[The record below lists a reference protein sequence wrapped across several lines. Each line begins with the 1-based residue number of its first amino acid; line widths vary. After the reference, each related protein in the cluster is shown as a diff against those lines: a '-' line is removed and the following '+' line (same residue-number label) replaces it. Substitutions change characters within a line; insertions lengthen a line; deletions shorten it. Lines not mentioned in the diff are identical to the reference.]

1 MVAPRI
7 SVRADLNA
15 VYGKEDHGYDVE
27 SVIKTILP
35 YQMLVDNEGNRVK
48 DYTKFNIQTNQQL
61 MEEGYK
67 DYGFNVLDEIDLANN
82 KTDKFGLRAKVGLDV
97 TILDGLKFSAD
108 YQYERTHS
116 ETKNLQYE
124 ETYAV
129 RDQLN
134 YMTNVEDGKLVNH
147 LPMGDILDMK
157 NEDLTAACFKTWGY
171 IEPEL
176 W

>member
-1 MVAPRI
+1 MSNKKQIEDKLLRTAIRHNHNLSLSGGSEKFSYFLSGSYTGENSVYKDGSSKNSINILSKNTYVVAPRI

-82 KTDKFGLRAKVGLDV
+82 KTDKFKLRAKVGLDV
-97 TILDGLKFSAD
+97 TILDGLKFFCRLS
-108 YQYERTHS
+108 
-116 ETKNLQYE
+116 
-124 ETYAV
+124 V
-129 RDQLN
+129 
-134 YMTNVEDGKLVNH
+134 
-147 LPMGDILDMK
+147 
-157 NEDLTAACFKTWGY
+157 
-171 IEPEL
+171 
-176 W
+176 

>member
-82 KTDKFGLRAKVGLDV
+82 KPISSG
-97 TILDGLKFSAD
+97 
-108 YQYERTHS
+108 YEQ
-116 ETKNLQYE
+116 KW
-124 ETYAV
+124 
-129 RDQLN
+129 
-134 YMTNVEDGKLVNH
+134 
-147 LPMGDILDMK
+147 
-157 NEDLTAACFKTWGY
+157 DLM
-171 IEPEL
+171 
-176 W
+176 